1 MPVYRKPH
9 EKNFTVIDNGYL
21 QDKDL
26 GTKAKGLLTIML
38 SLPDD
43 WKFSRDGLLAIYKEG
58 ETSLTATLNELKR
71 KGYLSIRKFKSDSAD
86 ADPFV
91 YSYDIFESPDVR
103 VPENRVLGNRIL
115 DDRVLENPVTY
126 KELNNQELNNKILSN
141 KIHSHQIRVGAG
153 GGSDEDDDLNGEDG
167 TEGEDRD
174 DISVSENG
182 KRIPTRSLTAR
193 TDEQECEAR
202 GTWRPKNS
210 STDEHS
216 SQCSGGVHASTVPDA
231 ITCRT
236 ERGAEYGAA
245 TVSLALRASA
255 QTLSASVRRP
265 PTSDQRPAT
274 VPSVAYALRQGIA
287 LSENNLK
294 ELEDF
299 AAKLGDEAVV
309 WAVDEALAGGK
320 KFYAYVRGILNKR
333 VAMGAKSMDDIRQ
346 MEERRHNG
354 TDQCFGREG
363 PGDAPGRFDCDITV

>member
-71 KGYLSIRKFKSDSAD
+71 KGYLSIRKLKSDSAD

-103 VPENRVLGNRIL
+103 VPENRVLGNRTLGNRIL

-126 KELNNQELNNKILSN
+126 KELNNQELNNKILN
-141 KIHSHQIRVGAG
+141 DKEHSHQIHGGAG
-153 GGSDEDDDLNGEDG
+153 GGSEEEDYSDGEDG
-167 TEGEDRD
+167 TEEECMD
-174 DISVSENG
+174 DIPISENG
-182 KRIPTRSLTAR
+182 RRIATRSLTAR
-193 TDEQECEAR
+193 NDEQERETGR
-202 GTWRPKNS
+202 TWRPKAS
-210 STDEHS
+210 STDERS
-216 SQCSGGVHASTVPDA
+216 SQCSGALWAPRLPVQQEERIATPPLEARNDARKGRPCSGGVHASIVPDA

-245 TVSLALRASA
+245 TVSPALRASA
-255 QTLSASVRRP
+255 QTLSGSAGRP
-265 PTSDQRPAT
+265 PTNDHRPLT
-274 VPSVAYALRQGIA
+274 
-287 LSENNLK
+287 
-294 ELEDF
+294 
-299 AAKLGDEAVV
+299 
-309 WAVDEALAGGK
+309 
-320 KFYAYVRGILNKR
+320 
-333 VAMGAKSMDDIRQ
+333 
-346 MEERRHNG
+346 
-354 TDQCFGREG
+354 REQ
-363 PGDAPGRFDCDITV
+363 